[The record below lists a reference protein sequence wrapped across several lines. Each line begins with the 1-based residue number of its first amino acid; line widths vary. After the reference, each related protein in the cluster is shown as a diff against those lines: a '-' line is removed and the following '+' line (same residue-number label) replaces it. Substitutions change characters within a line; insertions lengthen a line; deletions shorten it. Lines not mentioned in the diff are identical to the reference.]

1 MTQPQQPA
9 HEDIGGVLKRVHL
22 LGSATEDLFNRVYG
36 GLNRRK
42 KFSEAMEELD
52 KVEVRNR
59 QLRNALK
66 EKSIETQRL
75 TGILASISE
84 GIVMQD
90 TDGRIVMINSAA
102 EDILGSIRNFWATE
116 LGVLF
121 RKSRDIPSIG
131 NEIVPL
137 GEAKQVTINNRN
149 VSAQITSISD
159 DNDERIGTLMILRT
173 VEETDISARMKD
185 SFVTHISHELITPLA
200 PMRVA
205 SEILLHTPE
214 GKAPN
219 RRMLEMIGKNV
230 DILDRLVTEM
240 LDMSAMTSG
249 NFQIQ
254 REEISLEELV
264 LDIISGFKPDLDDGK
279 LEVFLMLKHSQDL
292 SFRGDRKNL
301 RWAMSNIVRNAIQ
314 YTQANKGIWISVGSE
329 RDKPH
334 EIFFE
339 VSDAGVGISDEDKPH
354 IFDLFFRGDARTV
367 DGNKLDPRG
376 LGQGLFV
383 AKTIAQAHNGT
394 LTVESEVHEGSTFR
408 MILPRNIPKAL
419 PS

>member
-1 MTQPQQPA
+1 MTQPQQPVN
-9 HEDIGGVLKRVHL
+9 EDIGGVLKRVHL
-22 LGSATEDLFNRVYG
+22 LGSATEELFNRVYG

-42 KFSEAMEELD
+42 KITEAMEQLD

-59 QLRNALK
+59 HLRNALK

-84 GIVMQD
+84 GIIMQD
-90 TDGRIVMINSAA
+90 TEGRIVMMNSAA
-102 EDILGSIRNFWATE
+102 EEILGSNKNFWTTE
-116 LGVLF
+116 LGILF
-121 RKSRDIPSIG
+121 RESRDIPSIG

-137 GEAKQVTINNRN
+137 GEAKQVIVNDRA

-159 DNDERIGTLMILRT
+159 QDDERIGTLMILRNVT
-173 VEETDISARMKD
+173 QDDISTRMKN

-205 SEILLHTPE
+205 SEILLNTPE

-219 RRMLEMIGKNV
+219 PRMLEMIGKNV

-249 NFQIQ
+249 NFQIKP
-254 REEISLEELV
+254 ESLILEEVV
-264 LDIISGFKPDLDDGK
+264 LDIVSGFKPDLDDAQ
-279 LEVFLMLKHSQDL
+279 LEVFLMFKHSEDL
-292 SFRGDRKNL
+292 EFRGDKKNL
-301 RWAMSNIVRNAIQ
+301 RWAISNLIRNAIQ
-314 YTQANKGIWISVGSE
+314 YTLPENGIWIAVGSE
-329 RDKPH
+329 RDKSH

-339 VSDAGVGISDEDKPH
+339 VEDSGVGIADADKPY
-354 IFDLFFRGDARTV
+354 IFDLFYRGDARSET
-367 DGNKLDPRG
+367 GKKIDPRG

-394 LTVESEVHEGSTFR
+394 LTVESTPQKGSTFR
-408 MILPRNIPKAL
+408 MTIPRNMPKAL